1 MVDVPNPGRQ
11 EPTEP
16 AAFERLV
23 ADNYASLRTDLPD
36 RPDEV
41 LQLAATILSD
51 GTRRRLSGISSDT
64 EDQQDIARLQ
74 SLFWPD
80 AGTST
85 AGSSGL
91 VFQ

>member
-1 MVDVPNPGRQ
+1 MVVAPDPGLQ
-11 EPTEP
+11 PPEQ

-36 RPDEV
+36 RPDEL
-41 LQLAATILSD
+41 LQLAANILAE
-51 GTRRRLSGISSDT
+51 GTRRRLNGTSSDT

-74 SLFWPD
+74 SLFWPE

-85 AGSSGL
+85 AGSPSM